1 MTHLVV
7 FSHLRWDYV
16 FQRPQHL
23 LSKLADRFP
32 VLFIEEPIPCAAQA
46 SLERIRPCAG
56 VEVLRPHVTGDAKGF
71 HDSHIVEL
79 QALIEGYL
87 RKSDIDDYGLWFY
100 TPMAVPLASG
110 LTPRVI
116 VYDCMD
122 ELAAF
127 KDAPRQLIQRENA
140 LFKQCD
146 LVFTGGIGLFE
157 SKQSR
162 HANVHCFPSSVDAAH
177 FAGASAHRTRPNERP
192 TLGYFGVIDERLDL
206 GLIETL
212 ASQRPQWRILM
223 VGPVAKIDP
232 ATLPRCPNIE
242 WPGQRRYEEL
252 PALMASWDVCLLPFA
267 QNESTRYISPTKT
280 LEYLAADKPAV
291 STPVRDVVR
300 GYSGVVA
307 IAATPA
313 SFIEACEAALARTAQ
328 ERAQDRLDRAAIVAR
343 TSWLRT
349 ATQMGQLIDARLAVS
364 TAPANDT
371 STFAKRQS
379 GRPAAAE
386 AA

>member
-7 FSHLRWDYV
+7 FSHLRWDFV

-23 LSKLADRFP
+23 LSQLAHRFP
-32 VLFIEEPIPCAAQA
+32 VLFVEEPIPGAAHA
-46 SLERIRPCAG
+46 SLERIHPCAG
-56 VEVLRPHVTGDAKGF
+56 VEVLRPHLTGKAKGF
-71 HDSHIVEL
+71 HDSHIVEM
-79 QALIEGYL
+79 QALIADYL
-87 RKSDIDDYGLWFY
+87 HRFGIDDYGLWFY

-146 LVFTGGIGLFE
+146 LVFTGGISLFE

-162 HANVHCFPSSVDAAH
+162 HSDVHCFPSSVDAAH
-177 FAGASAHRTRPNERP
+177 FAGASAHRAMPNASP

-212 ASQRPQWRILM
+212 ACERPQWRIQM

-232 ATLPRCPNIE
+232 ASLPRCPNIE
-242 WPGQRRYEEL
+242 WSGQRRYEEL
-252 PALMASWDVCLLPFA
+252 PTVMENWDVCLLPFA
-267 QNESTRYISPTKT
+267 LNESTRYISPTKT

-300 GYSGVVA
+300 GYSGIVA
-307 IAATPA
+307 IAATPWE
-313 SFIEACEAALARTAQ
+313 FIEACEKALARTTQ
-328 ERAQDRLDRAAIVAR
+328 ERSQDRVDRAAIVAR

-349 ATQMGQLIDARLAVS
+349 AKHMGQLIEARLVAS
-364 TAPANDT
+364 SAPANDA
-371 STFAKRQS
+371 STFAARQS

-386 AA
+386 AV